1 MLTLNV
7 FMIKNTNDLCRTDNT
22 TEAEFVQHTTAFFW
36 KERRESS
43 ASIKD
48 WNLIAVWENV

>member
-1 MLTLNV
+1 MLTLNI
-7 FMIKNTNDLCRTDNT
+7 FMIKDTIDLCRTDNT
-22 TEAEFVQHTTAFFW
+22 TEAEFVQHSCIFW

-43 ASIKD
+43 TSIKD